1 MGVTDNKFIILL
13 LVNLVLLL
21 VGMFMDVAPAILI
34 FTPIFLPI
42 VTSVGVDPVHYGL
55 FSIMNLCVGSIT
67 PPVGTGLYVGASVGG
82 VKAEAMLKPLLPFY
96 GVILVVL
103 FLITYFPQIVMWLP
117 NMLS

>member
-1 MGVTDNKFIILL
+1 IMGVTENKFFILF

-55 FSIMNLCVGSIT
+55 FSIMILCVGSIT
-67 PPVGTGLYVGASVGG
+67 PPVGTGLYV
-82 VKAEAMLKPLLPFY
+82 
-96 GVILVVL
+96 
-103 FLITYFPQIVMWLP
+103 
-117 NMLS
+117 